1 MELFQSVLTII
12 MTIFFC
18 AALCVA
24 VSPELTG
31 VCIVVIITLGAL
43 AYLITQN
50 PMTFVIVTLSLVWII
65 LGKKV
70 LDKNVASRRRNN

>member
-12 MTIFFC
+12 MTIFYC
-18 AALCVA
+18 AALSVA
-24 VSPELTG
+24 VSPELTRG
-31 VCIVVIITLGAL
+31 CIVVIITLGAL
-43 AYLITQN
+43 AYLITQD